1 MLQRR
6 GRPKINRKLASL
18 NVSNYFLFNAR
29 YYYFQRFVSSM
40 KHTHGQVNLDNTLC
54 EHTPCVARTPKT
66 LSLLKEKQKLF
77 LQQYLGET

>member
-1 MLQRR
+1 MHL
-6 GRPKINRKLASL
+6 KTINLY
-18 NVSNYFLFNAR
+18 VSKYFLLNTR
-29 YYYFQRFVSSM
+29 YYEFQQFVSSM